1 MSIRTTNPMI
11 PRYWYHNQAAHSNN
25 KQYSTDGGNLY
36 SYRKLIGITLDNGDK
51 ILLEYTSPAGFGIS
65 QTTSCHVSR
74 ARLHAD
80 VVMNPDAALTAGLIR
95 SV

>member
-1 MSIRTTNPMI
+1 MSTRTNNSNV
-11 PRYWYHNQAAHSNN
+11 PRYWATNRPAHSNN

-36 SYRKLIGITLDNGDK
+36 SYRKLIGITLSNGDK
-51 ILLEYTSPAGFGIS
+51 VLLDYTSPAGYGIS
-65 QTTSCHVSR
+65 STTSCHVGK
-74 ARLHAD
+74 ARSYAD

>member
-1 MSIRTTNPMI
+1 MSIRTNNSNV
-11 PRYWYHNQAAHSNN
+11 PRYWSRSQAAHSNN

-51 ILLEYTSPAGFGIS
+51 VLLEYTSPAGFGIS
-65 QTTSCHVSR
+65 VTTSCHVSK

-95 SV
+95 RV

>member
-1 MSIRTTNPMI
+1 MSIRTNNSNV
-11 PRYWYHNQAAHSNN
+11 PRYWSRSQAAHSNN

-36 SYRKLIGITLDNGDK
+36 SYRKLIGITLNNGDK
-51 ILLEYTSPAGFGIS
+51 VLLEYTSPAGFGIS
-65 QTTSCHVSR
+65 VTTSCHVSK

-95 SV
+95 RV

>member
-1 MSIRTTNPMI
+1 MSIRTNNSNV
-11 PRYWYHNQAAHSNN
+11 PRYWSRSQAAHSNN

-36 SYRKLIGITLDNGDK
+36 SYRKLIGITLANGDK
-51 ILLEYTSPAGFGIS
+51 VLLEYTSPAGFGIS
-65 QTTSCHVSR
+65 VTTSCHVSK

-95 SV
+95 RV

>member
-1 MSIRTTNPMI
+1 MSIRTNNSNV
-11 PRYWYHNQAAHSNN
+11 PRLWENNLPAHSSN
-25 KQYSTDGGNLY
+25 KQYSTDGQNLY
-36 SYRKLIGITLDNGDK
+36 SYRKLIGITLNNGDK
-51 ILLEYTSPAGFGIS
+51 VLLDYTSPAGYGIS